1 MKSDNSVF
9 LLFFFLFSF
18 FSSVSQDLIV
28 TQQKDSLN
36 CYIKKVKPDYIYF
49 LLKNSNA
56 ETINSLLPRDSVAYY
71 EFNFFE
77 EPELSQEVLKLE
89 KKHTGVFLA
98 VDFAYS
104 NRLGSIDSNIPS
116 SWAKQLKNGFAFSL
130 QFAYFFSNTG
140 GMGILY
146 NNHSTNVEFSS
157 TSTFGSG
164 TDKVN
169 ISFIAPT
176 YFFQHSSGISN
187 FVFTSALSIGYLGF
201 KETLTTTSNA
211 TLNLKGASLGI
222 GYTAYIGAQLNDV
235 VRLSAKAGVILGGLS
250 EVEINGQ
257 NVQLPDSQRENLS
270 TFSIGASLGFLIK

>member
-1 MKSDNSVF
+1 MKSNNYIFFLSFF
-9 LLFFFLFSF
+9 LLSF

-28 TQQKDSLN
+28 TQQNDSLN
-36 CYIKKVKPDYIYF
+36 CYIKKVKPDYIHF
-49 LLKNSNA
+49 LFKNSNA
-56 ETINSLLPRDSVAYY
+56 EVINSLLPKDSVTYF

-77 EPELSQEVLKLE
+77 ESELSLEVLKLE

-98 VDFAYS
+98 ADIAYS

-116 SWAKQLKNGFAFSL
+116 SWSKQLKNGFAFSL

-146 NNHSTNVEFSS
+146 NNHSTNVEFSGS
-157 TSTFGSG
+157 STFGSG

-201 KETLTTTSNA
+201 KETLTTTS
-211 TLNLKGASLGI
+211 TLNLKGASLGV

-235 VRLSAKAGVILGGLS
+235 VRLSAKAGIILGSLS

-270 TFSIGASLGFLIK
+270 TFNIGASLGFLIK